1 MSENHIRGISS
12 TLTLLDEDLCEF
24 DQWAKGHEVRS
35 VLYEVRNTL
44 SASQRQQIAELVA
57 KMHVMLRELHDTLR
71 LEGGVHKVDKMIVSS
86 CAVLW
91 VSLVELESG
100 RLRRYGEVPP
110 GLAEYL
116 DPKVAFLNENLRRI
130 SQIANEAARRRLG

>member
-1 MSENHIRGISS
+1 MKTIFRGISS

-24 DQWAKGHEVRS
+24 DRWAKGHEVRS

-44 SASQRQQIAELVA
+44 SAVQRQQIGERVA
-57 KMHVMLRELHDTLR
+57 KMHVMLKEIRDTLN
-71 LEGGVHKVDKMIVSS
+71 LEGSVTAVHKRIVSS

-91 VSLVELESG
+91 VSLVELESS
-100 RLRRYGEVPP
+100 RIRRYGDVPP

-116 DPKVAFLNENLRRI
+116 DPKVALLNENLRRI
-130 SQIANEAARRRLG
+130 SQIASEAARS